1 MLSIYG
7 SFFPDYL
14 VAANIGVTALCKNP
28 KWRFNL
34 FNDMKFV
41 GTFTNKLMSSV
52 IHSLNELDNR
62 KQEFDSPILIMHG
75 KKDAIVN
82 Y

>member
-1 MLSIYG
+1 MLSIYE

-14 VAANIGVTALCKNP
+14 IAGNLGVSALCKNQ
-28 KWRFNL
+28 KIRFNL
-34 FNDMKFV
+34 FNDMRLV
-41 GTFTNKLMSSV
+41 GTFTSKLLSSI
-52 IHSLNELDNR
+52 IHSLDELDHR